1 MDSFFK
7 FGLISFDY
15 PTESPSILKVVG
27 VGGGGGN
34 AVTQMYRD
42 GIRDVTFVL
51 CNTDKQAMMRSPI
64 PVKIQL
70 GPGLGAG
77 GKPEVARQHA
87 EESLDVLKKMLSDET
102 EMVFITAGMGG
113 GTGTGASPI
122 VARVAKELG
131 ILTVG
136 IVTIP
141 FMFEGTFKI
150 LQALKGVEAIKK
162 SVDALLVI
170 NNERLRDIYSDL
182 SLPDAFKKAD
192 DTLAIAVRSISEI
205 ITIPGYINL
214 DFADVKTILKDGG
227 VAVMS
232 SGLGRGDNRVSQA
245 IENALNSPLLNNND
259 VFKAKKILFNITF
272 GSLQPM
278 MTEEINE
285 VHDFMAK
292 FSSDIE
298 VIWGTALDDSLEDQ
312 IKIAILASGFGIEN
326 IVSMTDELK
335 EKQQKINGKD
345 IWERRAEEERK
356 RIEEKE
362 KLVYEAKLIKRY
374 YGEEAL
380 RRIGQPPRSQP
391 FIFTVDNIDD
401 NDTIE
406 AVVNNPAYNRS
417 PRVMLDIAR
426 KAEARRKAIEDV
438 EEEIEEME
446 ERQETG

>member
-1 MDSFFK
+1 MED
-7 FGLISFDY
+7 LIQFELINFDF
-15 PTESPSILKVVG
+15 PSKSPAILKVVG

-34 AVTQMYRD
+34 AVTQMYRE

-51 CNTDKQAMMRSPI
+51 CNTDRQAMMRSPI
-64 PVKIQL
+64 PIKVQL

-77 GKPEVARQHA
+77 GKPEVARKHA
-87 EESLDVLKKMLSDET
+87 EESLEAISKMLSDET

-113 GTGTGASPI
+113 GTGTGASP
-122 VARVAKELG
+122 VAARVARELG
-131 ILTVG
+131 ILTIG

-150 LQALKGVEAIKK
+150 LQALKGVEEIKK
-162 SVDALLVI
+162 NVDALLVI

-182 SLPDAFKKAD
+182 SLPEAFKKAD
-192 DTLAIAVRSISEI
+192 DTLTIAVRSISEI

-227 VAVMS
+227 VAIMS

-245 IENALNSPLLNNND
+245 IENALKSPLLNNND
-259 VFKAKKILFNITF
+259 VFKAKKILLNISF

-278 MTEEINE
+278 MTEELSEI
-285 VHDFMAK
+285 HDFMAK

-298 VIWGTALDDSLEDQ
+298 VIWGTALDDSLEDR

-326 IVSMTDELK
+326 IVSLTEEIK
-335 EKQQKINGKD
+335 EEQQALNEKEIR
-345 IWERRAEEERK
+345 ERKAEEERK
-356 RIEEKE
+356 KVEEE
-362 KLVYEAKLIKRY
+362 ERLLYEAKLIKKY

-380 RRIGQPPRSQP
+380 RRIGQTTRPHP
-391 FIFTVDNIDD
+391 FIFTFENMDD
-401 NDTIE
+401 NETIE
-406 AVVNNPAYNRS
+406 AVINNPAYNRS

-426 KAEARRKAIEDV
+426 KAEARRIATDS
-438 EEEIEEME
+438 
-446 ERQETG
+446 